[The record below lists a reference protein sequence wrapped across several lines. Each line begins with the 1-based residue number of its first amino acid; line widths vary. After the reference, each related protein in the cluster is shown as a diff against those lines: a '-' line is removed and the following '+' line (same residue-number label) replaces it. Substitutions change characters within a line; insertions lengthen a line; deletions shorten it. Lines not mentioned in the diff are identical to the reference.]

1 MEAVMSATVVNRE
14 ACLEWSSAARA
25 LPGQSV
31 CGDLHFVST
40 WSDGALF
47 AVADGLGHGDEA
59 TAAATAAVDAIAENP
74 REPIVALFQRCH
86 RALQRTR
93 GVALTVVSLDT
104 EGGRAAMLG
113 VGNVEAVL
121 LRGDP
126 DAQPRR
132 ESVLLRNGVVGYR
145 LPPLHTHATTF
156 ARGDLLVFATDGVRP
171 DFGDSL
177 TTTEPIAQLV
187 DRIMVEK
194 FRGNDDGLVLA
205 VKYLG
210 KP

>member
-1 MEAVMSATVVNRE
+1 MSATVVNRE
-14 ACLEWSSAARA
+14 ACLEWSAASRP

-31 CGDLHFVST
+31 CGDLHYVNT
-40 WSDGALF
+40 WDDGALF

-59 TAAATAAVDAIAENP
+59 TAAATAAIDAIAENP
-74 REPIVALFQRCH
+74 RESIVVLFQRCH
-86 RALQRTR
+86 RALQSTR
-93 GVALTVVSLDT
+93 GVALTLVAVDT
-104 EGGRAAMLG
+104 AAGRAAMLG

-121 LRGDP
+121 LRAAP
-126 DAQPRR
+126 DARPRR

-145 LPPLHTHATTF
+145 LPPLQVHTAAF
-156 ARGDLLVFATDGVRP
+156 SRDDLLVFATDGVRA
-171 DFGDSL
+171 DFGDAL
-177 TTTEPIAQLV
+177 VTTEPIAQLV
-187 DRIMVEK
+187 DRILAEK